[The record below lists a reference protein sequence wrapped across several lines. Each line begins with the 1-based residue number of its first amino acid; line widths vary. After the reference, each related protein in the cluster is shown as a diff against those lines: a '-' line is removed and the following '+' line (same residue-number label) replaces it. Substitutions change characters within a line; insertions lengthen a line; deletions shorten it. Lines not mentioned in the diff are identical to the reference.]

1 MRSVEFLFFQAED
14 GIRDIGVT
22 GVQTCALPISQSGVA
37 HWDYSCPASKCATP
51 GVAGRL
57 VPIPRRTRSGVTG
70 KLGEVSMLEVGFI
83 KRYWPSPRGYGF
95 IKREGCPDVFF
106 RVSELEAGAEE
117 AIREGMR
124 VEFTY
129 TTDPRGRLQATSV
142 RCYKARK
149 ALADAHAGI
158 IAGGG
163 AAVAGVPFLSLW

>member
-1 MRSVEFLFFQAED
+1 
-14 GIRDIGVT
+14 
-22 GVQTCALPISQSGVA
+22 
-37 HWDYSCPASKCATP
+37 
-51 GVAGRL
+51 
-57 VPIPRRTRSGVTG
+57 
-70 KLGEVSMLEVGFI
+70 MLEVGFI

-106 RVSELEAGAEE
+106 HVSELEAGAEE